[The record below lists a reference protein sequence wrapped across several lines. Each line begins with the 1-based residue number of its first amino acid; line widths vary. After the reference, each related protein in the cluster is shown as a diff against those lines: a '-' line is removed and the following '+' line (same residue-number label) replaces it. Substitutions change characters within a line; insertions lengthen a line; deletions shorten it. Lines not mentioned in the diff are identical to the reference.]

1 MAIVKVTKDEIVIVI
16 DKEFKISKSGNSV
29 SNKLLFSWP
38 KQFLKDSKNG
48 NCKIVSFKIDDLKKF
63 LVVEQEKDPI
73 TKQMEEEGITVE
85 EDICADDYGEK

>member
-1 MAIVKVTKDEIVIVI
+1 
-16 DKEFKISKSGNSV
+16 
-29 SNKLLFSWP
+29 
-38 KQFLKDSKNG
+38 
-48 NCKIVSFKIDDLKKF
+48 